1 MMKQVEQNIDTKGKQ
16 TKSTA
21 FTGSGLLARS
31 SMPVG
36 PIRAAETVT
45 DEIAEYILAI
55 RQQKEELMGGTE

>member
-1 MMKQVEQNIDTKGKQ
+1 MMKQIEQTIDSKGKQ
-16 TKSTA
+16 TKSTE

-36 PIRAAETVT
+36 PVRAAKTIT

-55 RQQKEELMGGTE
+55 RQQKEELMGGTK